1 MLNQKPYYTWQM
13 VEKRR
18 PIWSSLDVSF
28 SSPTTVDKEPF
39 LCTLKKLYNLYS
51 GFTHYRNYRAGFLFL
66 YVQSDE
72 DTFPKVNK
80 VSKTEALTFNIF
92 D

>member
-1 MLNQKPYYTWQM
+1 M

-51 GFTHYRNYRAGFLFL
+51 GFTHYRNYRACNFKVCHCFFILLASQNNKVFFSFLF
-66 YVQSDE
+66 
-72 DTFPKVNK
+72 KVHIKRSNRK
-80 VSKTEALTFNIF
+80 Y
-92 D
+92 

>member
-1 MLNQKPYYTWQM
+1 M

-51 GFTHYRNYRAGFLFL
+51 GFTHYRNYRAITTTWSASWADFLIF
-66 YVQSDE
+66 E
-72 DTFPKVNK
+72 G
-80 VSKTEALTFNIF
+80 NIGKGYN
-92 D
+92 